1 VDKEFSSF
9 VEEAKRVLDRNW
21 TGRYTI
27 PSPTLYP
34 HQWSWDS
41 GFIAIGHSH
50 YDQRRAQQE
59 MLSLFEGQWKN
70 GMLPHIIFN
79 PNAQG
84 YFPGPDIWRTEI
96 SGDAPEHV
104 KTSGIT
110 HPPIHA
116 TAARWIYNN
125 AEAKQEARKFL
136 EAIYPKILRYHQYL
150 YRVRDPEGEGLV
162 YIRHPWESGQDDSP
176 AWDVP
181 LKNMDVRHED
191 VPPYHRVDVER
202 VDENERP
209 TDFDY
214 DRYLYL
220 IYLFRKFG
228 YDEDKIYENS
238 PFLVQ
243 DASFNAILCRS
254 NEDLLGIAEII
265 GEDTRQIR
273 GWVEK
278 TKKAVNR
285 KLWHQKHE
293 IYDDYDLRA
302 GKRIEDDATSNF
314 LPLYAGI
321 PSQEQADRLYQY
333 LDSPAFRCLMIG
345 HNCYAV
351 SSYSRYKTS
360 FNAEQYWRGPIW
372 ININWMLY
380 EGLKRYGYEKKGEQ
394 FRNSVIYLPLRFGLY
409 EYFDPNDG
417 KGLGADNFAW
427 TAALAIDM
435 LYRSR
440 MTIEHGP
447 HCVCDRCAGI
457 K

>member
-1 VDKEFSSF
+1 MDKELRIF
-9 VEEAKRVLDRNW
+9 VQEAKSVLDRNW
-21 TGRYTI
+21 MGRYTV
-27 PSPTLYP
+27 PSSPLYP

-41 GFIAIGHSH
+41 GFVSIAYSH
-50 YDQRRAQQE
+50 YYQRRAQKE
-59 MLSLFEGQWKN
+59 LLSLFKGQWKN
-70 GMLPHIIFN
+70 GMIPHIIFN

-84 YFPGPDIWRTEI
+84 YFPGSDFWQTWM
-96 SGDAPEHV
+96 SSDAPEQIE
-104 KTSGIT
+104 TSGIT

-116 TAARWIYNN
+116 TAALRIYNN
-125 AEAKQEARKFL
+125 AQMKQNARRFL
-136 EAIYPKILRYHQYL
+136 EVIFPKILLYHQYL
-150 YRVRDPEGEGLV
+150 YKFRDPKGEGLV

-176 AWDVP
+176 AWDTP
-181 LKNMDVRHED
+181 LKNIDIRHED
-191 VPPYHRVDVER
+191 IPSYHRVDVEK
-202 VDENERP
+202 VAEKERP
-209 TDFDY
+209 TNFDY

-228 YDEDKIYENS
+228 YDEKKIYENS

-254 NEDLLGIAEII
+254 NEDLLSIAEII
-265 GEDTRQIR
+265 GEDISQIR
-273 GWVEK
+273 RWTEI

-293 IYDDYDLRA
+293 IYDDFDLRA
-302 GKRIEDDATSNF
+302 GMRIEDDSVSNF

-321 PSQEQADRLYQY
+321 PSTEQAARLYQY

-380 EGLKRYGYEKKGEQ
+380 EGLKRYGYEKKAEQ
-394 FRNSVIYLPLRFGLY
+394 FRNSIIYLPLRFGFY
-409 EYFDPNDG
+409 EYFDPNNG
-417 KGLGADNFAW
+417 RGLGTNNFAW

-435 LYRSR
+435 LYRSQ
-440 MTIEHGP
+440 MTLEHGS
-447 HCVCDRCAGI
+447 HCICKRCTDTA
-457 K
+457 